1 MPITTARRSF
11 APSLLGAALLMT
23 LVACGRP
30 ESPPQL
36 PHAPETRSQRDT
48 GQGAVIGFADADD
61 TYGWM
66 GIPFAA
72 PPVGELRWRAPQ
84 PPAPRGEVLRATA
97 PRAPCVQPSSRLAGV
112 PEQPGRAIGAEDCLY
127 LNIWAPRR
135 TPAQGLPVMVW
146 IHGGGNTLGTANTY
160 TSFSEL
166 AGPQQVVVVALNY
179 RLGVLGWFHHPALLS
194 GDADS
199 DSGNF
204 GTLDLIAGLRWVQEN
219 IEAFGGD
226 PGRVTLFGESAGGVN
241 IFALLAAPQARGLFH
256 GAISQSG
263 LPTSWTVAQ
272 SEGRGEP
279 SHHGAPASSRD
290 LVDQLLLRAGRA
302 ADLAA
307 ARELQDGMAPPA
319 LREFLRGVDA
329 QALLAPV
336 LPPEST
342 FPMYAWPANISDGSV
357 LPAPPLLTLMDE
369 PGAIADVP
377 LILGTNRDEMRL
389 FMMGDPDY
397 VKMWFGKIPRIR
409 DEARYLR
416 DTGYASEMW
425 RAVGAE
431 EPAQRLADARA
442 SGIYTYRFDW
452 DALRRNWL
460 VDLPTLIGASH
471 AMELGF
477 VVGAST
483 DMAAQ
488 FGVDEADVADK
499 RQLAAAMRSYWA
511 QFAYGGDPG
520 SGRDGTLPA
529 WSPRGQAN
537 ASLLFDAPADGGI
550 RMADVSTSVAAIK
563 QRLRQDATIADRCAS
578 YAQLFYGLFSQA
590 VAWNPDEYHQLG
602 CDGVDPAVHA
612 RR

>member
-11 APSLLGAALLMT
+11 APCLLGAALLTT

-36 PHAPETRSQRDT
+36 PHPPETQSQRDT
-48 GQGAVIGFADADD
+48 AQGAVIGFADADD

-72 PPVGELRWRAPQ
+72 APVGELRWRAPQ
-84 PPAPRGEVLRATA
+84 PPASRGEVLRATA

-112 PEQPGRAIGAEDCLY
+112 PERPGQAIGAEDCLY

-135 TPAQGLPVMVW
+135 TPAEGLPVMVW

-179 RLGVLGWFHHPALLS
+179 RLGVLGWFRHPALRS

-204 GTLDLIAGLRWVQEN
+204 GTLDLIAGLQWVRDN

-226 PGRVTLFGESAGGVN
+226 PRRVTLFGESAGGVN

-256 GAISQSG
+256 GAIVQSG
-263 LPTSWTVAQ
+263 LPTSWTTAQ
-272 SEGRGEP
+272 TEARGEL
-279 SHHGAPASSRD
+279 SRHGAPVASRD

-307 ARELQDGMAPPA
+307 ARELQDGMAPQA
-319 LREFLRGVDA
+319 LREFLHGVDA

-336 LPPEST
+336 LPPESA
-342 FPMYAWPANISDGSV
+342 FPLYTWPANIADGSV
-357 LPAPPLLTLMDE
+357 LPARPLLALMDE

-397 VKMWFGKIPRIR
+397 VKMWFGRIPRIR

-431 EPAQRLADARA
+431 EPARLLAGTRE
-442 SGIYTYRFDW
+442 SGVYTYRFDW

-460 VDLPTLIGASH
+460 VDMPTLIGAAH

-488 FGVDEADVADK
+488 FGVDEADVDDK

-511 QFAYGGDPG
+511 QFAHGGDPG
-520 SGRDGTLPA
+520 RGRDGALPA
-529 WSPRGQAN
+529 WSPRRQAS

-550 RMADVSTSVAAIK
+550 RMEDVSTSVAAIK
-563 QRLRQDATIADRCAS
+563 RRLLGDATIADRCAS

-590 VAWNPDEYHQLG
+590 VAWNPDEYRQLG

-612 RR
+612 WR